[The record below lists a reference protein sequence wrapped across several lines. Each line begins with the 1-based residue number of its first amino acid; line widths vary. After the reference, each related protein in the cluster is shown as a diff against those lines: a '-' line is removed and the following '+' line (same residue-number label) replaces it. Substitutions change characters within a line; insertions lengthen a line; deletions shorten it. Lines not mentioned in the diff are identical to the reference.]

1 MNRKIRTREEL
12 IKATNDLH
20 YEIWMLQS
28 LAKALST
35 GVFGNS
41 VINNAPLESFSI
53 HSRILLDF
61 LFAIKPKKD
70 EVIAEDFFKNPEEW
84 RRTRP
89 PKTENLKKVHK
100 RVAKEVAH
108 LTYAR
113 QKVTAQ
119 TKPWPFIE
127 IANDVSKV
135 FFGFISLVP
144 DEMVGPRWEG
154 QKGHKIEPR

>member
-1 MNRKIRTREEL
+1 MFE
-12 IKATNDLH
+12 H
-20 YEIWMLQS
+20 

-41 VINNAPLESFSI
+41 VVNNALLESFTV
-53 HSRILLDF
+53 HARILLDF

-70 EVIAEDFFKNPEEW
+70 EVIAEDFFRNPEEW

-89 PKTENLKKVHK
+89 PKTETLKKVDR

-127 IANDVSKV
+127 IAKDVSKV
-135 FFGFISLVP
+135 FSGFISLVP
-144 DEMVGPRWEG
+144 DEMLGSRWKG
-154 QKGHKIEPR
+154 QKGHRSDEKDKL